1 MELNS
6 NPHPIQPGLKIVA
19 KQDRFTIHRTVS
31 NLDVEYIEG
40 RLHSLISST
49 LYRGRIEVTFPMT
62 YSHIVIKSS
71 YRGRD
76 FLTNVTNLF
85 SPTKKYETVKIIWP
99 FASIKPGGDGRRYAV
114 C

>member
-1 MELNS
+1 
-6 NPHPIQPGLKIVA
+6 
-19 KQDRFTIHRTVS
+19 
-31 NLDVEYIEG
+31 
-40 RLHSLISST
+40 
-49 LYRGRIEVTFPMT
+49 MT

-99 FASIKPGGDGRRYAV
+99 FASVKPGGDGRRYAV
-114 C
+114 CSEEAWWAEWRDAVRNAVVTRRKGWVSAEDRLEALMRGSGQGD